1 MHPSKLG
8 ASREWLA
15 PDQLEIANQSI
26 VNTKARSNSIGRPP
40 MSKKPNREPDD
51 PEQSK
56 RFIETAREMRA
67 DETRAGTD
75 RAFKKA
81 VLPKQQARKQT

>member
-15 PDQLEIANQSI
+15 PDRLEIANQSI
-26 VNTKARSNSIGRPP
+26 ANTNGPIEFRCRPP

-56 RFIETAREMRA
+56 RFIETAREMGA
-67 DETRAGTD
+67 DETRAGAD

-81 VLPKQQARKQT
+81 VLPKQQSRKQT

>member
-1 MHPSKLG
+1 
-8 ASREWLA
+8 
-15 PDQLEIANQSI
+15 
-26 VNTKARSNSIGRPP
+26 
-40 MSKKPNREPDD
+40 MSKKPNREPND

-56 RFIETAREMRA
+56 RFIETAREMGA
-67 DETRAGTD
+67 DETRAGAD